1 MNPEHKTLNGT
12 KEMCN
17 WNIAWL
23 HNKQPSTAVFFL
35 GEAHCVMVH
44 VCSLTKT
51 VLGSAAVFVCP
62 AGSGGKRRSFPCN
75 QCPFV
80 ATDRV
85 GHERHQRTHTGEQPF
100 ACPLCGRRFNHKS
113 NMATHMRRHTGEKP
127 FPCDACGR
135 QFGFKVALV
144 KHMQEEHGTEPLRCI
159 ICSAVFASQG
169 GLDAHARGHT
179 EEPRFMCSLCM
190 RPFKHKRN
198 LARHMELH
206 AWEEKQRAGGH
217 SPPPVYED

>member
-1 MNPEHKTLNGT
+1 MPLS
-12 KEMCN
+12 
-17 WNIAWL
+17 
-23 HNKQPSTAVFFL
+23 QQ
-35 GEAHCVMVH
+35 
-44 VCSLTKT
+44 
-51 VLGSAAVFVCP
+51 VLGPAAMFRFHAVP
-62 AGSGGKRRSFPCN
+62 GSKNAGSGSKRRSFPCN

-85 GHERHQRTHTGEQPF
+85 GYERHQRTHTGEQPF
-100 ACPLCGRRFNHKS
+100 ACPMCGRRFNHKS

-127 FPCDACGR
+127 FPCDVCGR

-144 KHMQEEHGTEPLRCI
+144 KHMQEEHTAGTEPLRCI

-169 GLDAHARGHT
+169 GLDAHSRGHT
-179 EEPRFMCSLCM
+179 EEPRFVCTLCL

-206 AWEEKQRAGGH
+206 VWEEKQRAGSH
-217 SPPPVYED
+217 NLPPPPPPVYED